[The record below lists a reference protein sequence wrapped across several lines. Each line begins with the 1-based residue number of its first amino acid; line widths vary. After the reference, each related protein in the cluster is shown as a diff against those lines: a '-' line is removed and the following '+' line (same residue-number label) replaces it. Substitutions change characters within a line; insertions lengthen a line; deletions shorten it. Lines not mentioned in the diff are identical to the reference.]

1 MGVRADEIGVVGDG
15 TKVTGVCGATFALS
29 ARTDQAFP
37 EQAAIGRAEMKL
49 ADQSRL
55 AERME
60 TRPFVAVIG
69 DRSLVEIEA
78 DHVAPLGAGLDRL
91 GGPPGETAAE
101 IEMIRINIVA
111 VA

>member
-1 MGVRADEIGVVGDG
+1 
-15 TKVTGVCGATFALS
+15 
-29 ARTDQAFP
+29 
-37 EQAAIGRAEMKL
+37 MKL

-78 DHVAPLGAGLDRL
+78 DDVAPVGAGLDRL
-91 GGPPGETAAE
+91 GGPPGETQDE
-101 IEMIRINIVA
+101 VERIRL
-111 VA
+111 